1 MDERTISLAEAL
13 DLVGRDESHFWDFK
27 SVRSG
32 GAVVQKIACALANA
46 EGGEFTVG
54 IEDAKAGSGL
64 GRWIGFATQE
74 DANWVH
80 TALVKEI
87 APPVPYEMEFL
98 RIKAHLEK
106 GMVCLISVQKSPDVH
121 KTAKHEVYQ
130 RRGAQTLA
138 LTGTQIAD
146 LTLSKGA
153 KSYEDQMLEDY
164 ELDELCEE
172 EELIEFLKAY
182 TPNSAP
188 EKFLKRQ
195 RLVERKTGRATV
207 AAAILFAEEPP
218 TVVPKRC
225 SVKIARYETS
235 ERVPDRKYL
244 KGTPETVDGCARVL
258 IERTITK
265 VRDVIQQHN
274 VLHPD
279 GAMAP
284 MRYPPEALKEVIVNA
299 VIHRDYN
306 ISDDILI
313 SIFDNRV
320 EVKSPGRLPGHITK
334 DNILQDRFARNPTI
348 VRLLNKYP
356 DAPNK
361 DIGEGLDTVF
371 SSMKAARLKDP
382 QLIVEDNYFVVVLEH
397 SPLARPE
404 EIILQY
410 LTSHAS
416 ITNKVGRE
424 LTGIESEN
432 AMKKVFYKLKKSG
445 KIELVPGV
453 TNFKAMWRLASK
465 DQISS

>member
-1 MDERTISLAEAL
+1 MEERTISRDEAL
-13 DLVGRDESHFWDFK
+13 ALVNRDESHFWDFK

-32 GAVVQKIACALANA
+32 GAVVQKIATALANA
-46 EGGEFTVG
+46 EGGEFVVG
-54 IEDAKAGSGL
+54 VEDMKTGSGL
-64 GRWIGFATQE
+64 DRWKGFASQE

-87 APPVPYEMEFL
+87 SPPVPYEMEFL
-98 RIKAHLEK
+98 RVAGRPAL
-106 GMVCLISVQKSPDVH
+106 GLACLVSVQKSPDVH
-121 KTAKHEVYQ
+121 KTAKQEVYQ
-130 RRGAQTLA
+130 RRGAQTLE
-138 LTGTQIAD
+138 LKGTQIAD

-153 KSYEDQMLEDY
+153 KSYEDQVLEDY
-164 ELDELCEE
+164 DAEELAEE
-172 EELIEFLKAY
+172 EELLFFLSEY
-182 TPNSAP
+182 TPASEP
-188 EKFLKRQ
+188 KKFLGRQ
-195 RLVERKTGRATV
+195 RLIQRKTGLATV
-207 AAAILFAEEPP
+207 AAAVLFSEEPP

-244 KGTPETVDGCARVL
+244 KGTPKSVDGPARLL
-258 IERTITK
+258 IDRTINE
-265 VRDVIQQHN
+265 VRDVIQQHT

-279 GAMAP
+279 GTMAP
-284 MRYPPEALKEVIVNA
+284 MRYPPEALKEIIVNA

-320 EVKSPGRLPGHITK
+320 EVRSPGRLPGHITK
-334 DNILQDRFARNPTI
+334 ENILQDRFARNPTI

-371 SSMKAARLKDP
+371 SSMKAARLKEP
-382 QLIVEDNYFVVVLEH
+382 QLVVEENSFVVILEH
-397 SPLARPE
+397 APLARPE

-410 LTSHAS
+410 LASHDH
-416 ITNKVGRE
+416 ITNKIARS

-432 AMKKVFYKLKKSG
+432 AMKKVFYKLRTSG
-445 KIELVPGV
+445 KIELAPGL
-453 TNFKAMWRLASK
+453 TNFNARWQLTKDAS
-465 DQISS
+465 

>member
-1 MDERTISLAEAL
+1 MEERTISVVEAL
-13 DLVGRDESHFWDFK
+13 ALVERDESHFWDFK
-27 SVRSG
+27 SARSG

-46 EGGEFTVG
+46 EGGEFAVG
-54 IEDAKAGSGL
+54 VEDAKAGSGL
-64 GRWIGFATQE
+64 ARWSGFSTQE

-80 TALVKEI
+80 TALVKEVT
-87 APPVPYEMEFL
+87 PPIPYEMEFL
-98 RIKAHLEK
+98 RVAGHASL
-106 GMVCLISVQKSPDVH
+106 GMVCLVSVQKSPDVH
-121 KTAKHEVYQ
+121 KTAKHDVYQ
-130 RRGAQTLA
+130 RRGAQTLE
-138 LTGTQIAD
+138 LKGTQIAD

-153 KSYEDQMLEDY
+153 KSYEDQILEDY
-164 ELDELCEE
+164 DLDELCEE
-172 EELIEFLKAY
+172 EELLEFLTAY
-182 TPNSAP
+182 TPNSDP
-188 EKFLKRQ
+188 QKFLRRQ
-195 RLVERKTGRATV
+195 RLVERRTGRATV

-244 KGTPETVDGCARVL
+244 KGTPQTVDGCAREL
-258 IERTITK
+258 IERTITE
-265 VRDVIQQHN
+265 VRDILQQHK

-279 GAMAP
+279 GTMAP

-313 SIFDNRV
+313 SVFDNRV
-320 EVKSPGRLPGHITK
+320 EVRSPGRLPGHITK

-371 SSMKAARLKDP
+371 SSMKAARLKEP
-382 QLIVEDNYFVVVLEH
+382 QLVVEDNSFVVVLEH

-410 LTSHAS
+410 LSNHES
-416 ITNKVGRE
+416 ITNKTGRE

-432 AMKKVFYKLKKSG
+432 AMKKVFYKLRASG
-445 KIELVPGV
+445 KIELTPGV
-453 TNFKAMWRLASK
+453 TNFRATWRLVK
-465 DQISS
+465 DS